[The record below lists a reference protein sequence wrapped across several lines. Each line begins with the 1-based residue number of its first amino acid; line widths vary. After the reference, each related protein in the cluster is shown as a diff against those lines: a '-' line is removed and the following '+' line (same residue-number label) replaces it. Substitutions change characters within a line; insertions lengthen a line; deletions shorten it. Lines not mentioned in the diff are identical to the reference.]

1 VQLCCFG
8 VLSRLFTVIYRFHW
22 LAFLVFIWYH
32 YVMAL
37 VGFCGSRSLSP
48 RFRGLVS
55 RVVSAVVAS
64 GRGVAV
70 GCASGADAFAG
81 SACSGSAVVFRASAF
96 GVGRASFARRSAA
109 LVSAVAVSG
118 VGCGLVAFVSS
129 ACPRGLFPSASS
141 SACFAGFGSGS
152 WASVALAVGSGVPV
166 VVFPCGLP
174 PSSSLPSWSGSW
186 VACSGSFTGGFRFVP
201 AAASLPF

>member
-1 VQLCCFG
+1 MV
-8 VLSRLFTVIYRFHW
+8 
-22 LAFLVFIWYH
+22 
-32 YVMAL
+32 L

-55 RVVSAVVAS
+55 GVVSAVVAA

-70 GCASGADAFAG
+70 GCAAGADLFAL
-81 SACSGSAVVFRASAF
+81 SACPSALVFRASGF
-96 GVGRASFARRSAA
+96 GVGRASFARRSSA

-129 ACPRGLFPSASS
+129 ACPRGLFPSASA
-141 SACFAGFGSGS
+141 SACFSGFGSGS

-166 VVFPCGLP
+166 VVFPCGFSAAALP
-174 PSSSLPSWSGSW
+174 VWSGSW
-186 VACSGSFTGGFRFVP
+186 VACAGSFAGGFRFVP
-201 AAASLPF
+201 AVASLPF